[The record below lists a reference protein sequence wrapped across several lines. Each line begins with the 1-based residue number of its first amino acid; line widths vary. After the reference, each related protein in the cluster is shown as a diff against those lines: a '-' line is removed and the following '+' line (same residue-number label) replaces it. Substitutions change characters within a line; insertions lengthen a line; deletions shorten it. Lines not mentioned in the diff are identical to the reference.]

1 MSKRDALR
9 ILQGRLSERL
19 QSARTQGTSAAWL
32 AVQARDKRYLLPLS
46 HSGEIFAWTPP
57 QRVPYTRPWFLGV
70 SNLRGALYGV
80 ADLAAYL
87 SEATGSPNAGP
98 SPVKADSR
106 LVALNNVLEV
116 NCALLVDRLLGLK
129 HVDSFA
135 RSDSVEPGGAACLSA
150 RFTDP
155 QGQTWQEINL
165 QELSR
170 QGDFLTIGV

>member
-1 MSKRDALR
+1 M
-9 ILQGRLSERL
+9 
-19 QSARTQGTSAAWL
+19 
-32 AVQARDKRYLLPLS
+32 QARDRRYLLPLS

-135 RSDSVEPGGAACLSA
+135 RSDSAEPGGAACLSA